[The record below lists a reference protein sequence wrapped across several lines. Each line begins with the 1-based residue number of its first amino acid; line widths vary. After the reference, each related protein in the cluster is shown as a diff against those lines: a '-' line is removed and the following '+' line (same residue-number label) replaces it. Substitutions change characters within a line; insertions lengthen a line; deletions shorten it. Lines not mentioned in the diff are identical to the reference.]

1 MAKDREDATIG
12 PLRSLLA
19 RLVDPSEDWAQRG
32 EERKPSALMVYAAV
46 LLGLLVLVGVLT
58 TRIADNAGDAR
69 GLLAGVWIALGFGA
83 AIVVL
88 LAWQIRRHFIDPL
101 AHLYTWAL
109 GMCDG
114 DLSSRIAPQQ
124 PGRFAKLTFH
134 INRLSE
140 ALEKLA
146 NEMDDVVWQQTRRLQ
161 QRNKSLEV
169 LFEVASAVNTA
180 SDLNDLLSQSA
191 AIIMPIVN
199 GSGCVVR
206 LREEGGEVYILG
218 TAIAGQASADIPI
231 NDPVFTDIE
240 ALLDGG
246 RRDQRVDIHQ
256 CKRDGGELSIV
267 TIPMHY
273 QGKNLGL
280 LSFFTATAATQD
292 DEEAHKLLISIGKHL
307 GMAIAKSRLEEESHN
322 LTLMRERTSLAHELH
337 DSLAQSLAGLRFQVK
352 LLGDTL
358 DGEDAL
364 QGRRELKRITNTL
377 DGLNTELR
385 ELIANFRAPMDER
398 GLLPALE
405 GLVERFGRASG
416 ISAHLHTECSELK
429 LPATAEMQV
438 LGIVREALT
447 NARKHSQAKTVRLL
461 LRCGSGGDYTLL
473 VEDDGVGSASRSAEM
488 DQPGEHVGLLIMEE
502 RAKRLGGDLRIESE
516 PGEGTRVEL
525 KFSVAPEE
533 QNNEVRAGA
542 R

>member
-1 MAKDREDATIG
+1 VTRERDDATIG

-46 LLGLLVLVGVLT
+46 LLGILILVAVLS
-58 TRIADNAGDAR
+58 TRIAENAEGVR
-69 GLLAGVWIALGFGA
+69 GLLAAVWIALGFA
-83 AIVVL
+83 AVIVLL
-88 LAWQIRRHFIDPL
+88 LAWQIRRHFLDPL
-101 AHLYTWAL
+101 ANLYTWAL

-114 DLSSRIAPQQ
+114 DLSSRIATQQ
-124 PGRFAKLTFH
+124 PGRFDKLTFH

-161 QRNKSLEV
+161 QRNKSLEM
-169 LFEVASAVNTA
+169 LFEVASAINTTPNLTEL
-180 SDLNDLLSQSA
+180 LNQSA
-191 AIIMPIVN
+191 DIVMPIVK
-199 GSGCVVR
+199 GIGCVVR

-218 TAIAGQASADIPI
+218 TGTPGQEPADVPI
-231 NDPVFTDIE
+231 NDPAFKEIE

-246 RRDQRVDIHQ
+246 RRDQRVGIHQ
-256 CKRDGGELSIV
+256 CKQGDGELSIV
-267 TIPMHY
+267 TVPMHY

-280 LSFFTATAATQD
+280 LSFFTPAADGVD
-292 DEEAHKLLISIGKHL
+292 DEAHKLLVSIGKHL
-307 GMAIAKSRLEEESHN
+307 GMAIAKSRLDEESHN

-364 QGRRELKRITNTL
+364 QGRRELRRINNSM

-405 GLVERFGRASG
+405 GLVERFGRSSG
-416 ISAHLHTECSELK
+416 ISAHLHTECTQLR

-438 LGIVREALT
+438 LGVVREALT

-461 LRCGSGGDYTLL
+461 LRCEHGSDYTLL
-473 VEDDGVGSASRSAEM
+473 VEDDGVGNALPSAEA

-502 RAKRLGGDLRIESE
+502 RAKRLGGELRIESE

-533 QNNEVRAGA
+533 QDGEVRASA

>member
-1 MAKDREDATIG
+1 MAREREDASIG

-32 EERKPSALMVYAAV
+32 EERKPSGLMVYAAV
-46 LLGLLVLVGVLT
+46 LLGILILVAVLS
-58 TRIADNAGDAR
+58 TRIAENAEGVR
-69 GLLAGVWIALGFGA
+69 GLLAAVWIALGFA
-83 AIVVL
+83 AVIVML
-88 LAWQIRRHFIDPL
+88 LAWQIRRHFLDPL
-101 AHLYTWAL
+101 ANLYTWAL

-161 QRNKSLEV
+161 QRNKSLEM
-169 LFEVASAVNTA
+169 LFEVASAINTTPNLTEL
-180 SDLNDLLSQSA
+180 LNQSA
-191 AIIMPIVN
+191 EIVMPIVK
-199 GSGCVVR
+199 GTGCVVR
-206 LREEGGEVYILG
+206 LREQGGEAYILG
-218 TAIAGQASADIPI
+218 TEIAGQGAADVPI
-231 NDPVFTDIE
+231 NDPAFKDIE
-240 ALLDGG
+240 ALLDGA
-246 RRDQRVDIHQ
+246 RHDQRVDIHRCEQ
-256 CKRDGGELSIV
+256 GDGELSIV
-267 TIPMHY
+267 TVPMHY

-280 LSFFTATAATQD
+280 LSFFTPVADGVD
-292 DEEAHKLLISIGKHL
+292 DEAHKLLVSIGKHL

-364 QGRRELKRITNTL
+364 QGRRELRRINNSM

-385 ELIANFRAPMDER
+385 ELIANFRAPIDER

-405 GLVERFGRASG
+405 GLVERFGRSSG
-416 ISAHLHTECSELK
+416 ISAHLHTECTQLR

-438 LGIVREALT
+438 LGVVREALT

-461 LRCGSGGDYTLL
+461 LRCESGGDYTLL
-473 VEDDGVGSASRSAEM
+473 VEDDGVGNASPSAEA

-502 RAKRLGGDLRIESE
+502 RAKRLGGELRIESE
-516 PGEGTRVEL
+516 AGEGTRVEL
-525 KFSVAPEE
+525 RFSVAPEE
-533 QNNEVRAGA
+533 QESEVRASA